1 MGVQVSQSLRMREA
15 WGPCRRRG
23 SGSRTLGTHAEVPSG
38 HPAEGV
44 HIYLYK
50 EGELQ
55 RWGGVWCFRS
65 VYERRTSS
73 LHLPSC
79 AWCSQPWLPSSL
91 PAPAWGGAG
100 KGEQL
105 LLMSASL
112 SGSWAPVLPFTSSS
126 SGDLR

>member
-1 MGVQVSQSLRMREA
+1 MQEARLWLQNTGNTCEGSFRTPSRGCAHLSLQGGGA
-15 WGPCRRRG
+15 
-23 SGSRTLGTHAEVPSG
+23 AEV
-38 HPAEGV
+38 
-44 HIYLYK
+44 
-50 EGELQ
+50 
-55 RWGGVWCFRS
+55 GGGIWCFRS
-65 VYERRTSS
+65 VYERQTSS

-112 SGSWAPVLPFTSSS
+112 SGSGAPVLPFTNSS